1 MSRGRGREIRAPSVK
16 SRYREI
22 VSVGGLRFCGCQNP
36 PMPVVFLRSKA
47 PAFYR
52 GPRCRLIGTTFT
64 VSSNLLHPR
73 GTKTGP

>member
-36 PMPVVFLRSKA
+36 PMP
-47 PAFYR
+47 AFYR
-52 GPRCRLIGTTFT
+52 EPRCRLIGTTFT
-64 VSSNLLHPR
+64 VSSNLLDPR